1 MTTKETFEMHG
12 KNLVNKVKEL
22 IEEGNITSIS
32 INDKQGKE
40 LVHFPLTIGVVAA
53 VVAPVLAA
61 IGALAIFVGE
71 CSLTVEREV
80 ADEEEKKP
88 E

>member
-1 MTTKETFEMHG
+1 MTIKETFSIHG
-12 KNLVNKVKEL
+12 KNLVDKVKEL

-32 INDKQGKE
+32 ISDKYGKE

-53 VVAPVLAA
+53 VVAPVMAA

-80 ADEEEKKP
+80 ADEEVKKP

>member
-1 MTTKETFEMHG
+1 MTTKETFSLHG

-32 INDKQGKE
+32 INDKYGKT
-40 LVHFPLTIGVVAA
+40 LAHFPLTIGVVAA

-71 CSLTVEREV
+71 CSLVVEREV
-80 ADEEEKKP
+80 DDEEAKKP

>member
-1 MTTKETFEMHG
+1 MTIKETFSIHG
-12 KNLVNKVKEL
+12 KNLVDKVKEL

-32 INDKQGKE
+32 ISDKYGKE

-53 VVAPVLAA
+53 VVAPVFAA

-80 ADEEEKKP
+80 ADEEVKKP